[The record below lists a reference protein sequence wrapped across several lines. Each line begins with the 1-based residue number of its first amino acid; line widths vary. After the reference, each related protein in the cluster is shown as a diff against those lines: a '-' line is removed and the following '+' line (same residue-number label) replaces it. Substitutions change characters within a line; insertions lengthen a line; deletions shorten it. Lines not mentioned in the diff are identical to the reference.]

1 VVALTRKAGT
11 QENLEMDRLA
21 AASRW
26 QRVQLNALESRR
38 GDRSTFLS
46 SWLPDSKSFQE
57 DPNVKTLHLFSTEY
71 CPLGK
76 KEDAMQRI
84 VMVFCILSGF
94 VAASWA
100 DPSPTSNRITSR
112 IPRQSVQSSAIAKV
126 GYSKRR
132 HILEIEFVNG
142 AVYRYFDIP
151 LSVHRDLMS
160 AESKAR
166 FYDSKIRK
174 HYRSVLVRQRQKQEP
189 PEKSPA
195 SAPGYGAA
203 ARD

>member
-1 VVALTRKAGT
+1 MLRIWFTVIAA
-11 QENLEMDRLA
+11 MA
-21 AASRW
+21 AALVIASGADPAK
-26 QRVQLNALESRR
+26 LN
-38 GDRSTFLS
+38 
-46 SWLPDSKSFQE
+46 DSKQ
-57 DPNVKTLHLFSTEY
+57 
-71 CPLGK
+71 
-76 KEDAMQRI
+76 I
-84 VMVFCILSGF
+84 VSH
-94 VAASWA
+94 
-100 DPSPTSNRITSR
+100 
-112 IPRQSVQSSAIAKV
+112 IPRHAVQSTAIAAV

-142 AVYRYFDIP
+142 AVYRYLDVP

-189 PEKSPA
+189 SEKSPA

-203 ARD
+203 AHD